1 MFVSALPCRTLIYL
15 LNFLFVKPSSQIC
28 NQILHLRVPNLG
40 DQQLRL
46 VAVGTLQTGRN
57 ISKCCRA
64 LMGPAV
70 NLTMTLEDALLGEPH
85 SDDRAREHGQA
96 RGY

>member
-1 MFVSALPCRTLIYL
+1 
-15 LNFLFVKPSSQIC
+15 
-28 NQILHLRVPNLG
+28 
-40 DQQLRL
+40 
-46 VAVGTLQTGRN
+46 
-57 ISKCCRA
+57 
-64 LMGPAV
+64 MGPAV